1 MCCDLFFFLVCL
13 HSFLQCLLHCKK
25 TSASLNF
32 SDPCNGETPST
43 SFTGT
48 YFLKNQGRSDLQ
60 AALLV
65 VISSAFC
72 SLCFISISINHR
84 REGEG
89 SHTRKSSDISAKASG
104 CYQAPWSRQP
114 HCSPHRAISSQ
125 PGGPSGLHL
134 FLHPTPTLWDKGTTA
149 NPAHQKGWKI
159 LQPAFKMSCHWAHRC
174 SLALTQR
181 GCSIPGLSHHSGSRR
196 DRVALDAIC

>member
-1 MCCDLFFFLVCL
+1 MCCDLFFFFLVCL

-65 VISSAFC
+65 LISSAFC

-89 SHTRKSSDISAKASG
+89 SHTRKIFRHFSQSIRMLLSTLIPT
-104 CYQAPWSRQP
+104 APP
-114 HCSPHRAISSQ
+114 LSPQSHFFPVR
-125 PGGPSGLHL
+125 GPLGLHL

-149 NPAHQKGWKI
+149 NPAHQKG
-159 LQPAFKMSCHWAHRC
+159 
-174 SLALTQR
+174 
-181 GCSIPGLSHHSGSRR
+181 
-196 DRVALDAIC
+196 

>member
-1 MCCDLFFFLVCL
+1 MCCDLFFFFLVCL

-43 SFTGT
+43 SFTST

-89 SHTRKSSDISAKASG
+89 SHTRKIFRHFSQSIRMLPG
-104 CYQAPWSRQP
+104 TLIPTAPP
-114 HCSPHRAISSQ
+114 LSPQSHFFPVR
-125 PGGPSGLHL
+125 GPLGLHL

-149 NPAHQKGWKI
+149 NPAHQKG
-159 LQPAFKMSCHWAHRC
+159 
-174 SLALTQR
+174 
-181 GCSIPGLSHHSGSRR
+181 
-196 DRVALDAIC
+196 

>member
-1 MCCDLFFFLVCL
+1 MLTFIPSVPPA
-13 HSFLQCLLHCKK
+13 LQK

-89 SHTRKSSDISAKASG
+89 SHTRKIFRHFSQSIRMLPGTLIPTAPLQSPQSHFFPARGSFGLAPFPTSD
-104 CYQAPWSRQP
+104 P
-114 HCSPHRAISSQ
+114 HALGQRHHSESCSPE
-125 PGGPSGLHL
+125 
-134 FLHPTPTLWDKGTTA
+134 
-149 NPAHQKGWKI
+149 
-159 LQPAFKMSCHWAHRC
+159 
-174 SLALTQR
+174 
-181 GCSIPGLSHHSGSRR
+181 
-196 DRVALDAIC
+196 RVKNFAACF